1 METLPD
7 ARSYLCKKNALDDL
21 ASQWKSLW
29 GDKPCFLVS
38 DGNTHQLCG
47 NKVKSLLQNAQIPLA
62 GDLCFPGSPLLH
74 ARYEH
79 VQELAEELEKQPEA
93 LPLVIGSGTLN
104 DLVKRAAHEVGRPYG
119 VIATAASVDGY
130 ASDGAALLYNGV
142 KQTLACPAPRL
153 ILADV
158 EILATAPEAMTSSGY
173 GDLAGK
179 VPAGADWILADILGE
194 DPIHQEGWTL
204 VHSKLE
210 ENLSR
215 PGAIFTDE
223 KALLALFDGLYQSGL
238 AMQLM
243 KDSRPVSG
251 AEHLI
256 SHIWEMEGRTC
267 GGEEIS
273 HGHKVA
279 LGSVITLSLFH
290 DLLENPPTQK
300 DFQRARERYV
310 SPEERRLR
318 IPGLFPELKDYSF
331 LEEVNKQKSP
341 GKEEF
346 VRKLERLEK
355 KWPLIETA
363 LKAYLP
369 DRKTCVDALMQARC
383 PVAPSELDI
392 PEKDLLPTLQKAQ
405 YLRNR
410 YTLLDLLYII
420 GRLEGDLKI
429 L

>member
-1 METLPD
+1 M
-7 ARSYLCKKNALDDL
+7 RSYLCKKNALEEL
-21 ASQWKSLW
+21 PVQWAYLW
-29 GDKPCFLVS
+29 EDRPCFLVS
-38 DGNTHQLCG
+38 DGNTYQLCG
-47 NKVKSLLQNAQIPLA
+47 RKIKNLLLRAKIPLA
-62 GDLCFPGSPLLH
+62 GELCFPGSPQMH
-74 ARYEH
+74 AHYKH
-79 VQELAEELEKQPEA
+79 VEELVVELNKQPEA

-104 DLVKRAAHEVGRPYG
+104 DLVKRAAYEVGRSYG

-130 ASDGAALLYNGV
+130 ASDGAALLFNGV

-158 EILATAPEAMTSSGY
+158 DILATAPQAMTSSGY

-194 DPIHQEGWTL
+194 DPIHQKGWDL
-204 VHSKLE
+204 VHSRLE

-215 PGAIFTDE
+215 PEAIFTDE
-223 KALLALFDGLYQSGL
+223 KALLDLFDGLYQSGL

-267 GGEEIS
+267 RGEEIS

-279 LGSVITLSLFH
+279 LGSVIMMSLFH
-290 DLLENPPTQK
+290 DLLENPLNK
-300 DFQRARERYV
+300 EDFQRARECYET
-310 SPEERRLR
+310 PDQRRRR
-318 IPGLFPELKDYSF
+318 IPDLFPELKDYSF

-341 GKEEF
+341 DKEEF
-346 VRKLERLEK
+346 LRKLKILEK
-355 KWPLIETA
+355 NGPLIELA

-369 DRKTCVDALMQARC
+369 DRKVFINALKQARC
-383 PVAPSELDI
+383 PVVLSELEI
-392 PEKDLLPTLQKAQ
+392 PEKDLLRTLLKAQ

-410 YTLLDLLYII
+410 YTLLDLLYAT
-420 GRLEGDLKI
+420 GRLEEYSTSLKKGI